1 MGTKKVALCHK
12 RNDCIGCG
20 SCAMIAP
27 LRWRMNEEDGK
38 SDLIGGEWRGEEFVV
53 AKIDEDE
60 IPVNRQA
67 ADACP
72 VNVIRLEE

>member
-1 MGTKKVALCHK
+1 MGTKKITLCHK

-27 LRWRMNEEDGK
+27 GQFTMNAADGKADLKGAEWHGDEFMVTKIEEDEYEQNK
-38 SDLIGGEWRGEEFVV
+38 
-53 AKIDEDE
+53 
-60 IPVNRQA
+60 QA

-72 VNVIRLEE
+72 VGIIRLD